1 MDNKI
6 RIRLTMDLPISADE
20 ECTTGKEYDI
30 TSVRDNRVYLFNG
43 AVSECGALKHEFE
56 FVT

>member
-1 MDNKI
+1 
-6 RIRLTMDLPISADE
+6 MDLPISADE